1 MAAET
6 DPTIPYYLEAP
17 TSIAGAFDT
26 AVRQGIATATKSFVK
41 FPNDI
46 IDSTKY
52 GSNYMVIHINEQKT
66 TSGSYSNAVSGG
78 TPVVDTNG
86 KPTTLGVPS
95 SQTGEYTPRINNS
108 TRRTLTSIAL
118 HIPDNITSNFG
129 VSYDGLG
136 LGALGS
142 AMGVLSE
149 QGESGV
155 LTDLRNLAMVSGVQL
170 AGEVLSQGMAG
181 IAGAIFSGS
190 KNSFINN
197 ILKGIS
203 GGISKEGSDLTGI
216 AKQLA
221 MLKLGIAENPY
232 QELLFKG
239 VNYREFNFVYKLMP
253 TSATESNQISE
264 IINLLKFHMHP
275 EVSSNAA
282 RFFTLPSEFD
292 IEFYFGGIQNPYMDF
307 ISTCVLQGVTVNY
320 SGGGPFLT
328 HQDGAPAA
336 LDLTLQF
343 KETEI
348 LTKNRIESL
357 FNQKFGYSITD
368 TITQGKG

>member
-6 DPTIPYYLEAP
+6 DPTIPYSYLEAP
-17 TSIAGAFDT
+17 TST
-26 AVRQGIATATKSFVK
+26 AAQQGIATATKSFVK

-95 SQTGEYTPRINNS
+95 SQTGKYTPRINNS

-142 AMGVLSE
+142 AMGLLSE
-149 QGESGV
+149 QGESDSV
-155 LTDLRNLAMVSGVQL
+155 LTDLKNLAMVSGVQL
-170 AGEVLSQGMAG
+170 AGEALSQGIPG
-181 IAGAIFSGS
+181 IVRALFSGS
-190 KNSFINN
+190 KNSFMTDI
-197 ILKGIS
+197 IEGIS
-203 GGISKEGSDLTGI
+203 RGISKEGSDLTGI

-221 MLKLGIAENPY
+221 MLKHGVAENPY

-253 TSATESNQISE
+253 TSEDESNQISE